1 MEPQPYS
8 FASER
13 QVRKLMEYFNKDPD
27 SFTSEKMAKVS
38 KAGNGLLTWVKA
50 MIQYHEVAKGVEPK
64 RKLVAE
70 LQQKQDEAE
79 RNLAKTRVQ
88 HPRFEFCNTLC
99 FHALSVC

>member
-1 MEPQPYS
+1 
-8 FASER
+8 
-13 QVRKLMEYFNKDPD
+13 MEYFNKDPD
-27 SFTSEKMAKVS
+27 SFTSEKMAKIS

-64 RKLVAE
+64 RRLVAE

-88 HPRFEFCNTLC
+88 LPRFGLCDTLC
-99 FHALSVC
+99 FHAFPGC